1 MVDPSTQHPDV
12 ALAVQ
17 RLRVRFGAT
26 TALDD
31 VSFTV
36 PHGGVTAILGPNA
49 AGKTTLLR
57 AIAGLIP
64 HDGAVIAAG
73 ADVGRLDRRE
83 RARRIGYVPQ
93 HSRLDAPL
101 SVFDV
106 VAQGRYAHRRGVG
119 ALRVADRAAI
129 EDALRRVDALDLAA
143 CSFVALSHG
152 QRRRAVI
159 ARALATGARLLLFDE
174 PTASLDIGHAL
185 GFLRLARDLADA
197 GAAVVA
203 ALHGL
208 DDALRF
214 ADAGVL
220 LHAGRVVTTG
230 PIARV
235 VAAKPIRDVY
245 GVDLIPDGALGFRE
259 AT

>member
-1 MVDPSTQHPDV
+1 VADPGAQHPDL

-17 RLRVRFGAT
+17 RVRVRFGAT
-26 TALDD
+26 TVLDD
-31 VSFTV
+31 VSFTA
-36 PHGGVTAILGPNA
+36 PYRGVTALLGPNA

-57 AIAGLIP
+57 AIAGLIA
-64 HDGAVIAAG
+64 HDGAVVVAG
-73 ADVGRLDRRE
+73 VDVARLDRRE

-106 VAQGRYAHRRGVG
+106 VAQGRYAHRGGLG
-119 ALRVADRAAI
+119 ALRAGDRAAI
-129 EDALRRVDALDLAA
+129 EDALRRVDAQDLAA
-143 CSFVALSHG
+143 RSFVALSHG
-152 QRRRAVI
+152 QRRRVVI

-185 GFLRLARDLADA
+185 GFLRLARELADA
-197 GAAVVA
+197 GAAVVI

-214 ADAGVL
+214 ADTGVL
-220 LHAGRVVTTG
+220 LRAGRVVTAG
-230 PIARV
+230 PIAQV
-235 VAAKPIRDVY
+235 VAAEPIRDVY

>member
-1 MVDPSTQHPDV
+1 MAEPSSPS

-17 RLRVRFGAT
+17 RVTVRYGAT
-26 TALDD
+26 TALAGA
-31 VSFTV
+31 SFTA
-36 PHGGVTAILGPNA
+36 PYGSVTAILGPNA

-57 AIAGLIP
+57 AIAGLLP
-64 HDGAVIAAG
+64 YEGEVLVAG
-73 ADVGRLDRRE
+73 LDAGRLDRRE

-93 HSRLDAPL
+93 QSRLDAPL

-106 VAQGRYAHRRGVG
+106 VAQGRYAHTDGLG
-119 ALRVADRAAI
+119 ALRTADRAAI
-129 EDALRRVDALDLAA
+129 EDALGRVDALDLAQR
-143 CSFVALSHG
+143 SFAALSFG
-152 QRRRAVI
+152 QRRRVVI

-174 PTASLDIGHAL
+174 PTASLDVGHAL
-185 GFLRLARDLADA
+185 GFFRLARALAEA

-203 ALHGL
+203 VLHGL
-208 DDALRF
+208 DEALRF

-220 LHAGRVVTTG
+220 LHAGQVAIAG

-235 VAAKPIRDVY
+235 VAAEPIREVY
-245 GVDLIPDGALGFRE
+245 GVELIPDSALGFRE